1 MKRNWSSPLLHYFK
15 SNICRFGSAIQVLPS
30 DIREYFKLG
39 FIFVVVV
46 FIFDRF
52 FSFVF
57 RNHLCKV
64 YYLCYSKNV
73 FFNHCRILFVRNKV
87 YLPTY
92 LITHSLTY
100 LVIYLLTS
108 LLTYLL
114 TSKMLFL
121 HFSIIFST
129 TDVSDFLLCFVLNT
143 VNYIGCSKDANQ
155 FSSFQVHRILRRL
168 MTRHC
173 ALKMSVL
180 HQNHPSQ

>member
-1 MKRNWSSPLLHYFK
+1 MIVFSLLY
-15 SNICRFGSAIQVLPS
+15 SEIT
-30 DIREYFKLG
+30 
-39 FIFVVVV
+39 
-46 FIFDRF
+46 
-52 FSFVF
+52 
-57 RNHLCKV
+57 LCNV

-73 FFNHCRILFVRNKV
+73 FLIIVEFFLSEIKF
-87 YLPTY
+87 TY
-92 LITHSLTY
+92 LRTYLVTHSLTY
-100 LVIYLLTS
+100 LVIYF
-108 LLTYLL
+108 LTYLL

-121 HFSIIFST
+121 LFSIIFST

-143 VNYIGCSKDANQ
+143 VNYKGCSKDANQ